1 VTQFPIILSAPSGA
15 GKTTIAR
22 RLLELRADVAYSVSA
37 TTRARREHETDGRDY
52 FFLSEDDFTRRR
64 RAGEFAESAEVHGRW
79 YGTLRSEVESALRA
93 AKHVVMDIDVQGARA
108 FRRVFPNSVLA
119 FILPP
124 SVDVLIT
131 RLRARNTE
139 SEESIGHRLRT
150 AITEIEAVT
159 EYDYVV
165 VNDQLDT
172 ATGQVSAIID
182 AEMARRTRAHGVDEL
197 VAALLA
203 GLRRGISAN
212 V

>member
-1 VTQFPIILSAPSGA
+1 MTQFPIILSAPSGA